1 MKSKVKQ
8 MLSVILTVCMLA
20 TVVPLNAYAADVDFD
35 DSETTD
41 LTVDLDEAADVDIS
55 EEEPTEEPDISVE
68 EDSQDEDEAD
78 EESQDEEDTFSAGN
92 DVDAFSDDSVDTQSF
107 NYVSSDHSI
116 SLPDEYI
123 KIFHLDAGR
132 KYFSVDQI
140 KAIIDTLSSNGYNYM
155 ELAVGNDALRF
166 ILDDMSVKVGD
177 ITYSS
182 DQVKAGIQSG
192 NKTYYDAGS
201 TNELS
206 QSEMDTII
214 SYAKDKG
221 ISIIPLLNS
230 PGHMDAIIDCMESLG
245 MSDVAYN
252 GSARTIN
259 VANEAAVNF
268 TTTLIQKYADYF
280 GNSGCKVFNMGADE
294 YANDLEYGG
303 GFSSLIRGGNYG
315 YFVKYVNSI
324 AAVIK
329 NAGMAPMAFNDGIY
343 YNGNEKYGA
352 FDKDI
357 AISYWTSGW
366 SGYTPASASFLAGKG
381 HKIINTNDAW
391 YYVLGR
397 GAGNSSGYTISTATN
412 GVTNTKYNDVP
423 GNNDP
428 TPAGSMICVWCDTP
442 SATYNGTEQKNINNL
457 ITTFANNNQEI
468 FAIATP
474 TPTKPAEVIPTPP
487 VNDVIDTERTIE
499 LVVGETDTDTIKG
512 INYTGKKFTT
522 DDSAITTVKVT
533 NGADAKE
540 ESTEYVEVNSV
551 QYDTLINSDNSSWKE
566 CKNCYYKAND
576 GSYYPLYA
584 KRGST
589 WSLKKWSYIYTYT
602 WGYSI
607 TGTGN
612 DVIQIGAQESTTDTS
627 GAPQI
632 NVYTQSITEATEA
645 FTDLTFTGVSAG
657 TTSAQIGD
665 VHYTL
670 NVVDKAPSNA
680 MTAKNIKI
688 EYWITN
694 FEVYDASSSSTGNQ
708 SKTVSSTEANS
719 DEGIAIADIA
729 PNPAYSFF
737 DGTKEVYYWQ
747 AMRLDANHEQ
757 TDKSGVDQTASG
769 TTLTHVRYHGGAWQY
784 KSLDDVW
791 HYFNEDDQLVAY
803 YLQKTE
809 VTKEVDTYSK
819 DWGYGTNSTTPDTSS
834 KKGQVA
840 LTVAV
845 VYPNGVVSPTEGE
858 MYAKST
864 TVFNYWD
871 GRDIGIVAP
880 QNNSDYNISKIT
892 VTDGKRTSNS
902 SANVWYTSDTITW
915 DKTTNDYGTEWYDE
929 TEVWNKTSGTTP
941 MVNGK
946 TNNITWSAKN
956 TAKLVLIYLEP
967 VEKETNLNVK
977 YVDDSDNA
985 AVIAQYQ
992 ISMAYNQGD
1001 PEPTF
1006 LDKTLVQKSEVK
1018 TGEFTLD
1025 DDAYVINSK
1034 NEKDTFNKDLAILA
1048 KSQPIADVKYLSGSY
1063 KYAKAEIT
1071 KDGKTLI
1078 LHYNIDNSKVK
1089 IGYVVDFGEKIDIP
1103 LNDLVADTKI
1113 VTKIEARSTNI
1124 SVDGTSITYIP
1135 EKVLTG
1141 IDIAEVKLIFSSG
1154 SSEIKQ
1160 IAFVPATTVYY
1171 EETFVDNGSGAKTL
1185 EGKQAAEKPGSAV
1198 NNYGYDASYTS
1209 GNETKV
1215 DLKNNPQS
1223 FTFKGTGVDIYAD
1236 TEDSTGTMMIM
1247 VKEGNSYKKIVAVDT
1262 KMAVGTSTTTEKQAV
1277 SGTNIPVATLDLK
1290 TNATYKVSLSC
1301 VKSGSEGVKPVYF
1314 DGFRVYNTLKD
1325 DGGVYANDNEAN
1337 PSYYELRD
1345 QVIAAVA
1352 STTTAKVEGG
1362 NYADQIAKNTMSQ
1375 VYASGNV
1382 NGAVIIDP
1390 KANITSDQLKDLV
1403 ENGPKNEL
1411 YLQPGQTVT
1420 FGLNQ
1425 AAQIGLKGVN
1435 GEASYKVENATIS
1448 GTGTVSTTDMFYK
1461 ISAGNGIKI
1470 TNTSTTNILSIT
1482 KIKAFN
1488 IASSTSLF
1496 APLTEESLTAALVG
1510 LGYEKAPAPTATAT
1524 PTPTVTAT
1532 AAPTQKPVQQ
1542 IKLATPKL
1550 GKVVSAGYNALKLNW
1565 SKVKGADG
1573 YRVYVK
1579 VNGQWKAL
1587 GNTKSTTYIHKYLE
1601 TGKSYTYT
1609 VKAYK
1614 NTKSGVVWSPYDQKG
1629 ITGKAALSAPSLR
1642 KAKRTSAKKAIL
1654 SWKKV
1659 NGANGYVVYRKTNNG
1674 RWQIVKKITKGN
1686 ITSFTDKKLSK
1697 GKKYTYTVRAYRTV
1711 GKKNIYSGYNKKG
1724 LKVK

>member
-8 MLSVILTVCMLA
+8 MLSVILTVCMLV
-20 TVVPLNAYAADVDFD
+20 TVVPLNAYAADVDFG

-41 LTVDLDEAADVDIS
+41 LTVDSDESADVDIS

-68 EDSQDEDEAD
+68 EDRQDEEEID
-78 EESQDEEDTFSAGN
+78 EEIQDEEDTFSAGN
-92 DVDAFSDDSVDTQSF
+92 DVEAFSDGAVDTQSF
-107 NYVSSDHSI
+107 NYVSSAQSV
-116 SLPDEYI
+116 SLPDEYM

-166 ILDDMSVKVGD
+166 LLDDMSVTVDGT
-177 ITYSS
+177 TYSS
-182 DQVKAGIQSG
+182 EQVKAGIQAG
-192 NKTYYDAGS
+192 NKAYYDAGS
-201 TNELS
+201 ANELS

-214 SYAKDKG
+214 SYAKEKG

-259 VANEAAVNF
+259 VENEAAVNF
-268 TTTLIQKYADYF
+268 TTALIQKYAKYF
-280 GNSGCKVFNMGADE
+280 GENGCKVFNMGADE
-294 YANDLEYGG
+294 YANDVSN
-303 GFSSLIRGGNYG
+303 GFASLISDKKYG

-329 NAGMAPMAFNDGIY
+329 NAGMVPMAFNDGIY
-343 YNGNEKYGA
+343 YSSNENYGT
-352 FDKDI
+352 FDKNI

-366 SGYTPASASFLAGKG
+366 NGYTPASASFLAGKG
-381 HKIINTNDAW
+381 HEIINTNDAW

-397 GAGNSSGYTISTATN
+397 GAGNSSGYSISTATN

-428 TPAGSMICVWCDTP
+428 TPAGSMICVWCDSP
-442 SATYNGTEQKNINNL
+442 KAKYSSGEQNNIDTL
-457 ITTFANNNQEI
+457 ITTFASNNQEI

-474 TPTKPAEVIPTPP
+474 TPTTPAEAIPTPP
-487 VNDVIDTERTIE
+487 AEDIIGKEKSVE
-499 LVVGETDTDTIKG
+499 LVAGETYTDKITG
-512 INYTGKKFTT
+512 VNYTGKKFTT
-522 DDSAITTVKVT
+522 DDTSIATVKVT
-533 NGADAKE
+533 NGADAIE
-540 ESTEYVEVNSV
+540 ASTTYSKVDSNSIT
-551 QYDTLINSDNSSWKE
+551 YSTLISGNSNSWKRCGSYY
-566 CKNCYYKAND
+566 CKATDEN
-576 GSYYPLYA
+576 YYPLYA
-584 KRGST
+584 KRS
-589 WSLKKWSYIYTYT
+589 SYRSWGTTYYSYT
-602 WGYSI
+602 WGYLDSTGKYQTIKTESDISSPNYYSPSI
-607 TGTGN
+607 T
-612 DVIQIGAQESTTDTS
+612 
-627 GAPQI
+627 
-632 NVYTQSITEATEA
+632 VYTQSTTEASGA
-645 FTDLTFTGVSAG
+645 FTELTFTGVSTG

-665 VHYTL
+665 VHYTI
-670 NVVDKAPSNA
+670 NVIDKAPSNA
-680 MTAKNIKI
+680 MTATSIKL

-694 FEVYDASSSSTGNQ
+694 FKVYDASSESTGNQ
-708 SKTVSSTEANS
+708 SQTVSSSDANS

-747 AMRLDANHEQ
+747 AMRLDSNNQ
-757 TDKSGVDQTASG
+757 QTADPGDDETSDG
-769 TTLTHVRYHGGAWQY
+769 TTLTHIRYHGGAWQY
-784 KSLDDVW
+784 KSLDRVW
-791 HYFNEDDQLVAY
+791 HYFNKDDQLVAY

-819 DWGYGTNSTTPDTSS
+819 DWGYGTNGTTPDTSS
-834 KKGQVA
+834 SKGQVA

-864 TVFNYWD
+864 TIFNYWD

-902 SANVWYTSDTITW
+902 SANVWYASDTITW

-946 TNNITWSAKN
+946 TSNITWSAKN
-956 TAKLVLIYLEP
+956 KAKLVLIYLEP

-1006 LDKTLVQKSEVK
+1006 LNKTLVQSSDVHV
-1018 TGEFTLD
+1018 GEFTLD

-1034 NEKDTFNKDLAILA
+1034 KEKDTFNKDLAILA
-1048 KSQPIADVKYLSGSY
+1048 KSQPITDVKYLSGSY
-1063 KYAKAEIT
+1063 KYVKAEISE
-1071 KDGKTLI
+1071 DGKTLI
-1078 LHYNIDNSKVK
+1078 LHYNVDNTKVK
-1089 IGYVVDFGEKIDIP
+1089 IGYVIDFGEKVDIP
-1103 LNDLVADTKI
+1103 LSDLVADVNI

-1141 IDIAEVKLIFSSG
+1141 IDLAEVKLIFSSG

-1171 EETFVDNGSGAKTL
+1171 EETFADGGSGAKKL
-1185 EGKQAAEKPGSAV
+1185 EGKQEAEKPGSAV
-1198 NNYGYDASYTS
+1198 NNYGYDASYTR
-1209 GNETKV
+1209 GNESSV
-1215 DLKNNPQS
+1215 DLENNPQS

-1236 TEDSTGTMMIM
+1236 TKDSTGTMMIM
-1247 VKEGNSYKKIVAVDT
+1247 VKEGESYKKIVAVDT
-1262 KMAVGTSTTTEKQAV
+1262 KMAVGTSDATKNQAV
-1277 SGTNIPVATLDLK
+1277 SGTNVPVATLDLK
-1290 TNATYKVSLSC
+1290 TNATYNVSLSC
-1301 VKSGSEGVKPVYF
+1301 VKSGSAGVKPVYF

-1325 DGGVYANDNEAN
+1325 DGGVYESDKEAN

-1345 QVIAAVA
+1345 QVLASMKVDA
-1352 STTTAKVEGG
+1352 STSKQ
-1362 NYADQIAKNTMSQ
+1362 YASQIAKNALSQ
-1375 VYASGNV
+1375 VYASAGVDKTNAIVISGNEYADV
-1382 NGAVIIDP
+1382 DV
-1390 KANITSDQLKDLV
+1390 QDLL

-1411 YLQPGQTVT
+1411 YLQKNQAVT
-1420 FGLNQ
+1420 FTLNQ
-1425 AAQIGLKGVN
+1425 AAQIGMKGVN
-1435 GEASYKVENATIS
+1435 GAASYSVTGAEIAGANS
-1448 GTGTVSTTDMFYK
+1448 GTVSTTDMFYRIAK
-1461 ISAGNGIKI
+1461 GTVTIK
-1470 TNTSTTNILSIT
+1470 NTGDNILSIT

-1488 IASSTSLF
+1488 VANATSLL
-1496 APLTEESLTAALVG
+1496 APLTEEALTVALVG
-1510 LGYEKAPAPTATAT
+1510 LGYEKAPEPTATAT
-1524 PTPTVTAT
+1524 PTPT
-1532 AAPTQKPVQQ
+1532 QKPSQQ

-1550 GKVVSAGYNALKLNW
+1550 GKVVSAGYNVLKLNW

-1587 GNTKSTTYIHKYLE
+1587 GNTKSTTYVHKNLE
-1601 TGKSYTYT
+1601 TGKSYTFT
-1609 VKAYK
+1609 VRAYK
-1614 NTKSGVVWSPYDQKG
+1614 NTKSGTVWSSYDKKG
-1629 ITGKAALSAPSLR
+1629 ITGKTALNAPSLR
-1642 KAKRTSAKKAIL
+1642 KAKRISAKKATL

-1674 RWQIVKKITKGN
+1674 RWKIVKKITKGN
-1686 ITSFTDKKLSK
+1686 VTSFTDKKLSK
-1697 GKKYTYTVRAYRTV
+1697 GKKYTYTVRAYRAV

-1724 LKVK
+1724 LKIK